1 MKKTLLSC
9 LLLLSLAVTAS
20 AQIVKGDM
28 NDDGTLDI
36 SDVVSSVNV
45 ILGSQPMSY
54 ISASDILDPYMVDN
68 SKVVGTW
75 YKTKTETVTFGEDG
89 TTDYEGATKYEFM
102 PYQGRVILYNSA
114 DTPIGG
120 LDILKATDDYLY
132 ISVMGAAWQVS
143 VYTKSKP
150 VSKVSSIT
158 LSETSIVL
166 EPDATQRLTATI
178 LPADADDK
186 SVTWSSSDE
195 NIATVINGL
204 VIAIGEGT
212 AIITCSANDGSGVTA
227 TCRVRVRIDHS
238 DDYAYVDLR
247 LSSGTLWATM
257 NVGADSPED
266 YGDYF
271 AWGETVGY
279 NDGYTTFD
287 WTNYRHCNGSKNTL
301 TKYCNDSNY
310 GYNGFTD
317 TLTELEAEDDAAY
330 VNWGIKWRMP
340 TDAQWTELRTEC
352 TWSWTTKNGVN
363 GRLVTGPNGNSI
375 FLPAAG
381 LRYNGS
387 LNGAGSHG
395 DYWSLSLYT
404 DSPSCAYIV
413 DLGSYNVYRNYLSR
427 YYGFSVRPVRSE

>member
-1 MKKTLLSC
+1 MKRTLFSC
-9 LLLLSLAVTAS
+9 FMLLLLAISAN

-28 NDDGTLDI
+28 NDDGALDI

-45 ILGSQPMSY
+45 VLGNQPMSY
-54 ISASDILDPYMVDN
+54 ISASDILDPYLVDN

-75 YKTKTETVTFGEDG
+75 YKTKTETVTFGEGG

-114 DTPIGG
+114 DTPIGA
-120 LDILKATDDYLY
+120 LNILKATDEYLY
-132 ISVMGAAWQVS
+132 VSEMGAAWQVS

-166 EPDATQRLTATI
+166 EPDATKRLTATI
-178 LPADADDK
+178 LPADADDM

-204 VIAIGEGT
+204 VIAIGDGT
-212 AIITCSANDGSGVTA
+212 AIISCSANDGSGVTA
-227 TCRVRVRIDHS
+227 TCAVKVDYS
-238 DDYAYVDLR
+238 DNYAYVDLG

-257 NVGADSPED
+257 NVGANSPED

-279 NDGYTTFD
+279 NNGYTTFS
-287 WTNYRHCNGSKNTL
+287 WSKYKYCNGSNNTL
-301 TKYCNDSNY
+301 TKYCNESDY

-317 TLTELEAEDDAAY
+317 TLTELEPEDDAAY

-340 TDAQWTELRTEC
+340 TDAQWTEIRNEC
-352 TWSWTTKNGVN
+352 TWSWTKQNDVN
-363 GRLVTGPNGNSI
+363 GYLVTGPNDNSI
-375 FLPAAG
+375 FIPAAG
-381 LRYNGS
+381 YRYNDS
-387 LNGAGSHG
+387 LGQAGSYG
-395 DYWSLSLYT
+395 NYWSRSLYT
-404 DSPSCAYIV
+404 GNPNRALNVDFDSGDV
-413 DLGSYNVYRNYLSR
+413 FKNLSFR